1 MSSLLTLD
9 HISKSFPG
17 VKALT
22 DISLQLR
29 QGEIHA
35 LLGENGAGKST
46 LMKILCGIYTPD
58 TGSIAINGE
67 QMHFHSYHDA
77 INAGVGIIFQ
87 EFSLIPYLTAIENIF
102 LGREHTKRF
111 GMLDNKVM
119 REQTQA
125 IFQRLGVQIDLSVP
139 VQSLSVAEQ
148 QFVEIAKALA
158 LNARI
163 LVLDEPTA
171 TLTPS
176 EADHL
181 FRIMREL
188 KTQGVGM
195 IFISHHMDEIYEVC
209 DRITVLRDGCL
220 VGECE
225 VSTTAIDDLVEMM
238 VGRKIEQ
245 NFPPK
250 SAHADVQ
257 EVVIDVRGIQLNHRA
272 PVNSFKLH
280 KGEILGFAGLVGS
293 GRTELVMGLIGARAV
308 HHKDVLVSGRPE
320 RLKSPADALNC
331 GIGLLP
337 ESRKTEGLILPFSI
351 RENITLNNL
360 AKHCGKGFMINRRDE
375 GRVVDELM
383 RKVQVK
389 APGHDCPVGNLSGGN
404 QQKVVIA
411 RWLNHECK
419 VLIFDE
425 PTRGID
431 VGAKA
436 EIYRLMRALTAL
448 GVSIIMVSSE
458 LPEVVGVS
466 DRVVVFR
473 QGKIVTTL
481 SGDAVNAN
489 EIMLHATG
497 GTSHEQRH

>member
-1 MSSLLTLD
+1 
-9 HISKSFPG
+9 
-17 VKALT
+17 
-22 DISLQLR
+22 
-29 QGEIHA
+29 
-35 LLGENGAGKST
+35 
-46 LMKILCGIYTPD
+46 
-58 TGSIAINGE
+58 
-67 QMHFHSYHDA
+67 
-77 INAGVGIIFQ
+77 
-87 EFSLIPYLTAIENIF
+87 
-102 LGREHTKRF
+102 
-111 GMLDNKVM
+111 
-119 REQTQA
+119 
-125 IFQRLGVQIDLSVP
+125 
-139 VQSLSVAEQ
+139 
-148 QFVEIAKALA
+148 
-158 LNARI
+158 
-163 LVLDEPTA
+163 
-171 TLTPS
+171 
-176 EADHL
+176 
-181 FRIMREL
+181 
-188 KTQGVGM
+188 
-195 IFISHHMDEIYEVC
+195 
-209 DRITVLRDGCL
+209 
-220 VGECE
+220 
-225 VSTTAIDDLVEMM
+225 
-238 VGRKIEQ
+238 
-245 NFPPK
+245 
-250 SAHADVQ
+250 
-257 EVVIDVRGIQLNHRA
+257 
-272 PVNSFKLH
+272 
-280 KGEILGFAGLVGS
+280 
-293 GRTELVMGLIGARAV
+293 VMGLLGARAV

-389 APGHDCPVGNLSGGN
+389 APGHDCPVSNLSGGN